1 MSPFFRMKRVKPY
14 KSFLRGKNFDKPK
27 NIDGSSQRYRKAFT
41 KGRFKAIEEEAISS
55 YYLNPKL

>member
-1 MSPFFRMKRVKPY
+1 MKRVKPY